1 MKRGIA
7 AMLIML
13 ARSAQAQP
21 ADPYA
26 PPKPKPA
33 PKAPAKPAQP
43 ADPYAPVLGPTP
55 PPGLPKKPA
64 PADPYATP
72 KGPAKGPTPKAPAD
86 PYATP
91 VGPTPPK
98 GPAKPADPYGTTKG
112 PVSAPTGKAPVDP
125 YGGVPARVGIADV
138 SAVQGLLAVQR
149 LDGWLL
155 FDRDGANPIARRL
168 VAPDGNPT
176 RPWFYMIPA
185 KGQPVALV
193 HDAEKRSFEH
203 LPGTKLSY
211 KGYRD
216 FDTQLKALLKG
227 RGTVALEYS
236 PKANVPSVSRV
247 DAGTLE
253 MIRAA
258 GVQVRSSD
266 TLVQYTKAIWGEPGR
281 TAHHIAVHHLTELR
295 KESLAFVAKQLAAN
309 QIVTEYDLQQRL
321 TKGITMR
328 GLSGPA
334 PVVAAGIN
342 TADPYYVPNAAKNA
356 RISRGDLIVISLA
369 AKVDKPEGIFAAHTW
384 VAVAD
389 TSVRDDI
396 KKAFETV
403 TLARDAALAVIVDR
417 TRKNRPVTG
426 AEVDQATRAFIKKA
440 GMVDKVM
447 HRTGHSMDTDLQG
460 GGADLDDYEVKDS
473 RILTAGTGFTVGPGL
488 YFKTSAGSFGVR
500 TEVSVY
506 LSTIGPEITTPSQDY
521 IETLLTR

>member
-1 MKRGIA
+1 MMKRFA
-7 AMLIML
+7 AITIML
-13 ARSAQAQP
+13 VGFGAHAQP

-26 PPKPKPA
+26 PQKPPA
-33 PKAPAKPAQP
+33 KAPAKPAPAP

-55 PPGLPKKPA
+55 PPGLPKKPVPTPKA
-64 PADPYATP
+64 PVAKQPADPYATGTKAPVDPYATP
-72 KGPAKGPTPKAPAD
+72 KGPVAKQPAD
-86 PYATP
+86 PYAPKPP
-91 VGPTPPK
+91 VVAPRV
-98 GPAKPADPYGTTKG
+98 PA
-112 PVSAPTGKAPVDP
+112 DP

-185 KGQPVALV
+185 KGQPVALM

-216 FDTQLKALLKG
+216 FDAQLKVLLKG
-227 RGTVALEYS
+227 RGAIAVEYS
-236 PKANVPSVSRV
+236 PKAAVPSVSRV

-266 TLVQYTKAIWGEPGR
+266 TLVQYTKAIWGDPGR

-295 KESLAFVAKQLAAN
+295 KEALAFVAKQLASN
-309 QIVTEYDLQQRL
+309 QVVTEYDLQQRL

-328 GLSGPA
+328 GLVGPA
-334 PVVAAGIN
+334 PVVAAGVN
-342 TADPYYVPNAAKNA
+342 TADPYYVPNAAKTA
-356 RISRGDLIVISLA
+356 RIARGDLIVISLA

-389 TSVRDDI
+389 TSVRDDL

-403 TLARDAALAVIVDR
+403 TLARDAALALVMDR
-417 TRKNRPVTG
+417 TKKNRPVTG

-440 GMVDKVM
+440 GMADKIM

-488 YFKTSAGSFGVR
+488 YTAGAFGVR

-506 LSTIGPEITTPSQDY
+506 LSTSGPEITTPSQDY
-521 IETLLTR
+521 IETLLLR